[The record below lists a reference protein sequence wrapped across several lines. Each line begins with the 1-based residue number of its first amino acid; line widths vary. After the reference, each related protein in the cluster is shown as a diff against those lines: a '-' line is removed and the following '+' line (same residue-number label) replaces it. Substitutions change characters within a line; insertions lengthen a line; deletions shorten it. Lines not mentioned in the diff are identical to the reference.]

1 MKTKLLF
8 FLSAFLTFS
17 VATYPQ
23 GTRGGGAPAGGSGA
37 PANTA
42 AGTASTSDIGKY
54 SNFDTLIKQ
63 GRPGD
68 FLAGNV
74 TVTGGAL
81 PWDAIP
87 LTVNCDGKTVYT
99 SNTDPKGNFVIAPSG
114 NGPSQVA
121 NTEAKPKF
129 AAQFVGC
136 AVQATLPG
144 FDSSS
149 LTIANRNMQ
158 DSPNIGTI
166 ALKREDGSTGGAV
179 SATTE
184 SAPKDAT
191 KAFEKA
197 RQEWLDRKP
206 DKAQHDLEKAVQV
219 YPQFA
224 EAWYQLGKIQE
235 ASKPQDA
242 WNSFSKAVS
251 ADPKFVP
258 PYQQLAILAGQ
269 SGKWQELVGYTSRE
283 LELNPRGTAQTWY
296 YNALGNYKLN
306 KPDVAEASANKA
318 LSMDP
323 LHTQAPNT
331 EQLLAVLLAGKGDA
345 AGALQHLRNCLTYI
359 PAGPNADIIKQQIAQ
374 LEPAVPSK

>member
-1 MKTKLLF
+1 MKTKLLL

-42 AGTASTSDIGKY
+42 AGPASTSDIGKY

-81 PWDAIP
+81 PWDPIP

-114 NGPSQVA
+114 NPPSEVA

-149 LTIANRNMQ
+149 LTIANRNM
-158 DSPNIGTI
+158 
-166 ALKREDGSTGGAV
+166 
-179 SATTE
+179 
-184 SAPKDAT
+184 
-191 KAFEKA
+191 
-197 RQEWLDRKP
+197 
-206 DKAQHDLEKAVQV
+206 
-219 YPQFA
+219 
-224 EAWYQLGKIQE
+224 
-235 ASKPQDA
+235 
-242 WNSFSKAVS
+242 
-251 ADPKFVP
+251 
-258 PYQQLAILAGQ
+258 
-269 SGKWQELVGYTSRE
+269 
-283 LELNPRGTAQTWY
+283 
-296 YNALGNYKLN
+296 
-306 KPDVAEASANKA
+306 
-318 LSMDP
+318 
-323 LHTQAPNT
+323 
-331 EQLLAVLLAGKGDA
+331 
-345 AGALQHLRNCLTYI
+345 
-359 PAGPNADIIKQQIAQ
+359 
-374 LEPAVPSK
+374 